1 MGSFRLFNAGLGR
14 LLSKA
19 WRRWCHYMFRE
30 LARQIISHEQSP
42 ERLPQDVAAS
52 AVRIYA
58 TWLTGLSAILGETGS
73 SALFRRSLRLS
84 EVTYPLFSTVRNA
97 TAETLLSALGT
108 CLDAQRAEVAHEAAV
123 ELLAIHLELL
133 TTLIGQRLTEQLV
146 RDIWPDLSIPT
157 REERY
162 A

>member
-1 MGSFRLFNAGLGR
+1 
-14 LLSKA
+14 
-19 WRRWCHYMFRE
+19 MFRQ

-42 ERLPQDVAAS
+42 ERPPQDVAAS

-58 TWLTGLSAILGETGS
+58 KWLTCLSAILGETGS

-84 EVTYPLFSTVRNA
+84 EVTYPFFSAVRDA
-97 TAETLLSALGT
+97 HVSSVLSAMST
-108 CLDAQRAEVAHEAAV
+108 CLQAQDANVAHEASV

-133 TTLIGQRLTEQLV
+133 TTFIGQRLTEQLV
-146 RDIWPDLSIPT
+146 RETWPDLSIPT
-157 REERY
+157 TEERH